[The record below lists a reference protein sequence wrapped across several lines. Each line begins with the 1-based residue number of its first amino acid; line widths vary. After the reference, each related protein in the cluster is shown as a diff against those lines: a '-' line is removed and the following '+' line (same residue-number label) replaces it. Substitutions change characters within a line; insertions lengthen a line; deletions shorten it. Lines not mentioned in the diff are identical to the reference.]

1 MEGKDHFF
9 EISGMFR
16 AKYSDDKRDAV
27 RLKIK
32 CALEKAFE
40 ELEFDGTLSEHSQFA
55 GPSWSFSFEE
65 LKENPYI
72 TGRREKL

>member
-16 AKYSDDKRDAV
+16 AKYSEDKRDAV

-32 CALEKAFE
+32 CALEK
-40 ELEFDGTLSEHSQFA
+40 FDGTLSEHSQFA